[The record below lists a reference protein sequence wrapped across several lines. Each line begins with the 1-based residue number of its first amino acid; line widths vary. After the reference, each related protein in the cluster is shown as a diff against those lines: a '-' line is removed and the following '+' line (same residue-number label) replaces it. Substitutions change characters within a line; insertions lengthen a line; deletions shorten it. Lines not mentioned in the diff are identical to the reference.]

1 MPSCNILKPSSCL
14 FSLGLACSVLLLPGY
29 AMAQAKMTPEQ
40 ERLGLI
46 QALQA
51 RLPGTQPTDWTI
63 GGDVLVPRAG
73 GGVQAVP
80 FNDENATNSA
90 DILAIGKKLWDRKF
104 KDGKSLAHCFPN
116 GGKRVASTYPQY
128 DAKSKLV
135 ITLEMAI
142 NRCLQ
147 LHREAEM
154 ELANNE
160 TNTTVM
166 GPLSA
171 YARSLSDGQRL
182 ALRVGTPA
190 AGEKFEA
197 GKALFVRRIG
207 QQNFACA
214 SCHVLQA
221 GSIFERREP
230 GTQLTTSTVFSPA
243 IGQATT
249 WPRLQPGGIVRTLQ
263 MQYQHCMKRSGAA
276 PFDVGSEELN
286 NLEYY
291 HTLLSNGLQ
300 IKVLAV
306 QR

>member
-1 MPSCNILKPSSCL
+1 MLLCDILKHSRCL
-14 FSLGLACSVLLLPGY
+14 SAAGLVFSALLVPGH
-29 AMAQAKMTPEQ
+29 AIAQTKLTPEQ
-40 ERLGLI
+40 ERSNLI

-51 RLPGTQPTDWTI
+51 RLPGTQPADWTI
-63 GGDVLVPRAG
+63 GGDVLVPSASSN
-73 GGVQAVP
+73 VQAVP
-80 FNDENATNSA
+80 FNDDNATNSA

-116 GGKRVASTYPQY
+116 GGKRVATTYPQY
-128 DAKSKLV
+128 DAKAKLV
-135 ITLEMAI
+135 VTLEMAI
-142 NRCLQ
+142 NRCLD
-147 LHREAEM
+147 LHREPEIDMAKS
-154 ELANNE
+154 
-160 TNTTVM
+160 TNAAAIM

-182 ALRVGTPA
+182 ALRAGSPA
-190 AGEKFEA
+190 AVEKFDA
-197 GKALFVRRIG
+197 GRSLFVRRIG

-221 GSIFERREP
+221 GSVFERREP
-230 GTQLTTSTVFSPA
+230 GGPITASMVLSPA

-249 WPRLQPGGIVRTLQ
+249 WPRLQPGSTVRTLQ
-263 MQYQHCMKRSGAA
+263 MQYQQCMKRSGAV
-276 PFDVGSEELN
+276 PFEVGSEELN